1 MTDRPELPETAAAP
15 RLRARAGISLVAT
28 MVAIFLLGSG
38 AMALA
43 AANASS
49 LRSRTTAGSRGTAL
63 AIARTHIE
71 ELRAGDPWTLASSTA
86 IPVDGDGIPRSDG
99 RYSRRVTVT
108 EVRSNLVRI
117 DVAVT
122 GPGVNAPLTV
132 STNVY
137 RGGTLHRR

>member
-1 MTDRPELPETAAAP
+1 MTDRPELPEAP

-28 MVAIFLLGSG
+28 MVAILLLGSG

-49 LRSRTTAGSRGTAL
+49 LRARSQAGSRGTAL

-71 ELRAGDPWTLASSTA
+71 ELRAGDPWTLASANAVT
-86 IPVDGDGIPRSDG
+86 VDADGVPSGTG

-108 EVRSNLVRI
+108 EVRTNLVRV
-117 DVAVT
+117 DVAVS
-122 GPGVNAPLTV
+122 GPGIPAPLTV